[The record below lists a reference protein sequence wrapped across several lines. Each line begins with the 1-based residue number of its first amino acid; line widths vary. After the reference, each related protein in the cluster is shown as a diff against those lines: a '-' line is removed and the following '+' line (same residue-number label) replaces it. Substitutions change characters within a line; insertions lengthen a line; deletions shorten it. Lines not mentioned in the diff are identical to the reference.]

1 MEYDYDFSVV
11 GWIAV
16 GRSER
21 GSALGPL
28 ESEVMDV
35 LWQSREAMPVR
46 AVLAELNRARSS
58 PLAYTT
64 VMTVLSRLAERGVVL
79 RRAAGRGYVYEA
91 ALGSPAEIAV
101 RQLLDDYGDAALASF
116 VDQVGGD
123 EELRSRLRRLVDEP

>member
-1 MEYDYDFSVV
+1 M
-11 GWIAV
+11 

>member
-1 MEYDYDFSVV
+1 
-11 GWIAV
+11 
-16 GRSER
+16 
-21 GSALGPL
+21 
-28 ESEVMDV
+28 MDV